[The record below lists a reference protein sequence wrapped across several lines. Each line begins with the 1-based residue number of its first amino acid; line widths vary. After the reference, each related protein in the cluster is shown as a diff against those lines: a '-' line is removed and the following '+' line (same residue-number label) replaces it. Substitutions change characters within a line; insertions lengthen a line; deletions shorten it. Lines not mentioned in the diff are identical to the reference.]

1 MMSLKNELKSRYIE
15 SMKNKDTIIKNTIMM
30 VNSAIKQVE
39 VDQRKEL
46 SDQDIIAIIQKQIK
60 EKKGAI
66 AEFEQGHRADLVE
79 QTKKEIEIL
88 MEYVPKELSE
98 EEIKTMIKDTC
109 EELGDNKT
117 NFGLVMKTMMSKVKG
132 RADGS
137 LVTNLVKEYLAGA
150 K

>member
-1 MMSLKNELKSRYIE
+1 MSLKNELKSRYIE
-15 SMKNKDTIIKNTIMM
+15 SMKNKDTIIKNTIML

-60 EKKGAI
+60 EKKGALP
-66 AEFEQGHRADLVE
+66 EFEKGNRADLVE

-98 EEIKTMIKDTC
+98 EEIKTIINETC
-109 EELGDNKT
+109 EELGD
-117 NFGLVMKTMMSKVKG
+117 
-132 RADGS
+132 
-137 LVTNLVKEYLAGA
+137 
-150 K
+150 

>member
-30 VNSAIKQVE
+30 VNSAIKQSE

-60 EKKGAI
+60 EKKGALP
-66 AEFEQGHRADLVE
+66 EFEKGNRADLVE

-98 EEIKTMIKDTC
+98 EEIKTIINETC
-109 EELGDNKT
+109 EELGDKGA
-117 NFGLVMKTMMSKVKG
+117 NFGLVMKTIMSKVKG

>member
-1 MMSLKNELKSRYIE
+1 MSLKTELKSRYIE

-30 VNSAIKQVE
+30 VNSAIKQSE

-46 SDQDIIAIIQKQIK
+46 SDQDIIAILQKQIK
-60 EKKGAI
+60 EKKGALP
-66 AEFEQGHRADLVE
+66 EFEKGNRADLVE

-98 EEIKTMIKDTC
+98 EEIKTIINETC
-109 EELGDNKT
+109 EELGDKAS

>member
-1 MMSLKNELKSRYIE
+1 
-15 SMKNKDTIIKNTIMM
+15 MM
-30 VNSAIKQVE
+30 VNSAIKQSE

-60 EKKGAI
+60 EKKGALP
-66 AEFEQGHRADLVE
+66 EFEKGNRADLVE

-98 EEIKTMIKDTC
+98 EEIKTIINENC
-109 EELGDNKT
+109 EELGDKGA
-117 NFGLVMKTMMSKVKG
+117 NFGLVIKTVMSKVKG

-137 LVTNLVKEYLAGA
+137 LVTKLVKEYLAGA

>member
-30 VNSAIKQVE
+30 VNSAIKQSE

-60 EKKGAI
+60 EKKGALP
-66 AEFEQGHRADLVE
+66 EFEKGNRADLVE

-98 EEIKTMIKDTC
+98 EEIKTIINETC
-109 EELGDNKT
+109 EELGDKKT
-117 NFGLVMKTMMSKVKG
+117 NFGLVMKTVMSKVKG

-150 K
+150 Q

>member
-1 MMSLKNELKSRYIE
+1 MSLKNELKSRYIE

-30 VNSAIKQVE
+30 VNSAIKQSE

-60 EKKGAI
+60 EKKA
-66 AEFEQGHRADLVE
+66 ALPEFEKGNRADLVE
-79 QTKKEIEIL
+79 QTQKEIEIL
-88 MEYVPKELSE
+88 MDYVPKELSE
-98 EEIKTMIKDTC
+98 EEIKTIIDEIC
-109 EELGDNKT
+109 DELGDNKT
-117 NFGLVMKTMMSKVKG
+117 NFGLVMKSVMSKVKG

-137 LVTNLVKEYLAGA
+137 LVTNLVKGYLAGA

>member
-1 MMSLKNELKSRYIE
+1 MSLKNELKSRYIE

-60 EKKGAI
+60 EKKSALP
-66 AEFEQGHRADLVE
+66 EFEQGKRADLVE
-79 QTKKEIEIL
+79 QTQKEIEIL

-98 EEIKTMIKDTC
+98 EEIKSIIGDIC
-109 EELGDNKT
+109 DELGDNKT
-117 NFGLVMKTMMSKVKG
+117 NFGLVMKTVMSKVKG

>member
-1 MMSLKNELKSRYIE
+1 
-15 SMKNKDTIIKNTIMM
+15 
-30 VNSAIKQVE
+30 
-39 VDQRKEL
+39 
-46 SDQDIIAIIQKQIK
+46 
-60 EKKGAI
+60 
-66 AEFEQGHRADLVE
+66 
-79 QTKKEIEIL
+79 

-98 EEIKTMIKDTC
+98 EEIKTMIIDTC